1 MLVENLNA
9 ENLTMQNVKDLMD
22 ICTGLMSHQT
32 YKYLKDY
39 FQEGSLENT
48 KSSIDIK
55 DKKLLTM
62 EEATMVLNIG
72 KNNLYKLVKKGTIPV
87 VMGSGKNLVIAG
99 KLDKWL
105 EQNEGKFIF

>member
-1 MLVENLNA
+1 MTTANVSL
-9 ENLTMQNVKDLMD
+9 QNIKDLMD

-32 YKYLKDY
+32 YKFLKDY

-48 KSSIDIK
+48 KSRIDVN
-55 DKKLLTM
+55 DKILLTT
-62 EEATMVLNIG
+62 EEAAKVLNIG
-72 KNNLYKLVKKGTIPV
+72 KNNLYKLINEGTIPV
-87 VMGSGKNLVIAG
+87 VKTSGKNLVIAD